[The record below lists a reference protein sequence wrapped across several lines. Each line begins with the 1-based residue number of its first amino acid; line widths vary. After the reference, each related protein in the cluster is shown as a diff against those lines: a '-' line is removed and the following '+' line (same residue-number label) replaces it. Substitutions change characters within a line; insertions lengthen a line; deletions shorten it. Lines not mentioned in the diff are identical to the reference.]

1 MYTLDILT
9 DVEGQKETFRM
20 CGVELPEKCVTQDYA
35 GGSVTVCNCDTDNCN
50 KDNQC
55 DCSSSTGLKCQQC
68 DGDGGECSSPT
79 DNGQS
84 VTCNKDQD
92 GCQYVEWLSKS
103 LKDLI
108 SYLC

>member
-1 MYTLDILT
+1 MYNLDIFT

-20 CGVELPEKCVTQDYA
+20 CGVELPEECVTQDYA

-68 DGDGGECSSPT
+68 DGDGGTCSSPT
-79 DNGQS
+79 DNGES
-84 VTCNKDQD
+84 VTCGEDQD
-92 GCQYVEWLSKS
+92 ACFYAS
-103 LKDLI
+103 I
-108 SYLC
+108 SMYSPKYIIIS

>member
-1 MYTLDILT
+1 MYNLDIFT

-20 CGVELPEKCVTQDYA
+20 CGVELPEECVTQDYA

-84 VTCNKDQD
+84 VTCGEDKDACWFQS
-92 GCQYVEWLSKS
+92 LSKS
-103 LKDLI
+103 LNNFV
-108 SYLC
+108 SYANH